1 MNDDKKPATWSDVRR
16 ELVEDGDEAAI
27 AGHRERLE
35 AALDHHH
42 TRWADLRQQRI
53 DQVGEEV
60 YNGLVRQA
68 AKEMEEEMQGLRRLP
83 YCDGEACEPDGATVN
98 HSRDCSIVNEYDGG
112 EE

>member
-1 MNDDKKPATWSDVRR
+1 MNDDKKPATWSDVRH
-16 ELVEDGDEAAI
+16 ELIQDDE
-27 AGHRERLE
+27 RMEMV
-35 AALDHHH
+35 LDSHYHH
-42 TRWADLRQQRI
+42 TRWEDVRQQRI

-68 AKEMEEEMQGLRRLP
+68 AKEMRGLRRLP